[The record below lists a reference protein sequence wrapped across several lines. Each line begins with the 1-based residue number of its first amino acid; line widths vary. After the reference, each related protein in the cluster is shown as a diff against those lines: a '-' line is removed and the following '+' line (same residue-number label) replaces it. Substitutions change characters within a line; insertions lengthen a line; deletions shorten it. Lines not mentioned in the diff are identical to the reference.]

1 MTCHF
6 FGPESAIFTGY
17 AAARLL
23 GAGSAE
29 VPCPGRSEYAWG
41 TARAQTGVPVP
52 MCRPA
57 RYRPERE
64 PEPVLLQAESRE
76 TESYAP
82 DVKFKVAAPLR
93 SRADLEVELVLR
105 LLGPIAVVS
114 DAGDH
119 EPDGWVWRV
128 AVAGPLCHEHLEA
141 RGRCR
146 TVVTRPVRAA
156 RLHVRV
162 LDVLPHGWYRQTS
175 CRWPRATEGHW
186 CL

>member
-41 TARAQTGVPVP
+41 TARAQTGVPVL

-82 DVKFKVAAPLR
+82 DVKFEVAAPLR
-93 SRADLEVELVLR
+93 SRADLESSWYCGCSGTSRLFLMPETTSQTGGSGVSLLQVPCATNTLR
-105 LLGPIAVVS
+105 LAG
-114 DAGDH
+114 DAGQLSH
-119 EPDGWVWRV
+119 
-128 AVAGPLCHEHLEA
+128 AL
-141 RGRCR
+141 
-146 TVVTRPVRAA
+146 
-156 RLHVRV
+156 
-162 LDVLPHGWYRQTS
+162 
-175 CRWPRATEGHW
+175 
-186 CL
+186 

>member
-64 PEPVLLQAESRE
+64 PEPVLLWQR
-76 TESYAP
+76 
-82 DVKFKVAAPLR
+82 
-93 SRADLEVELVLR
+93 
-105 LLGPIAVVS
+105 
-114 DAGDH
+114 
-119 EPDGWVWRV
+119 
-128 AVAGPLCHEHLEA
+128 
-141 RGRCR
+141 
-146 TVVTRPVRAA
+146 RAA
-156 RLHVRV
+156 SR
-162 LDVLPHGWYRQTS
+162 
-175 CRWPRATEGHW
+175 RAMLLQLRTK
-186 CL
+186 